1 VPASDWL
8 SRCLESFAAEDR
20 QPEHDRPS
28 GDKGM
33 ASQRPIKRRVQQ
45 LRESGVGQAQTVQL
59 LIGPLAR
66 ASCSSGAQLDG
77 SPIHWSI
84 VQMSIRKSTPCTC
97 WTLTEWVQ
105 PERAASARSVSDSFA
120 GSTSWTTSTR
130 RCTRH
135 RWIRSGPSQI
145 ALNEASGI
153 HTVWNRPSSG
163 APEDGHSR
171 MVLVGDG
178 KPSTGD
184 RSQGPNPK
192 FGFRVSRDGTYGQAL
207 TRRRHRCHCP
217 GWSFTARRAGRFQDL
232 PVPPSHGRPRAERVF
247 ISPG

>member
-1 VPASDWL
+1 
-8 SRCLESFAAEDR
+8 
-20 QPEHDRPS
+20 
-28 GDKGM
+28 M

-153 HTVWNRPSSG
+153 HTVWNRPPLVHQRMATAAWCSWAMGNLRPGTGHRGRTRSS
-163 APEDGHSR
+163 
-171 MVLVGDG
+171 
-178 KPSTGD
+178 
-184 RSQGPNPK
+184 
-192 FGFRVSRDGTYGQAL
+192 VSG
-207 TRRRHRCHCP
+207 
-217 GWSFTARRAGRFQDL
+217 
-232 PVPPSHGRPRAERVF
+232 
-247 ISPG
+247 